1 MITFEKHLEQQK
13 FIHLS
18 RVKMQYKFWQCCRQQ
33 HNVCQ
38 ETPAHLFR
46 DQKLMTL
53 QSRKKVTNPTKKYFL
68 MLMLEKLFRPL
79 LCVDRLAVH
88 HRLRFVK
95 YHKLIKNSLEIT
107 SLPRVLR
114 NFRLISRVH
123 HKMVPQS
130 IKFLSSAKTT

>member
-13 FIHLS
+13 FIPLS
-18 RVKMQYKFWQCCRQQ
+18 RVKMQYKFLQCCRQQ

-38 ETPAHLFR
+38 AIPPHLFR
-46 DQKLMTL
+46 DQKLMML
-53 QSRKKVTNPTKKYFL
+53 QSRKKVTNQTKKYFL
-68 MLMLEKLFRPL
+68 MLKLEKLFRPL